1 MSPNGQSRVGK
12 IIAADNLYTIIL
24 AVALGL
30 VLITTIVVAYKCYSQ
45 YDTIFKIP

>member
-1 MSPNGQSRVGK
+1 MSPNGQSRGGK
-12 IIAADNLYTIIL
+12 ILEGDNLYTIVL

-30 VLITTIVVAYKCYSQ
+30 VLVVTLFVAYKCYSQ